1 MFEMQDQPPISPL
14 ITLIEAKESDTA
26 GHCIRVGSIAAGIAM
41 AIGLESGQVES
52 IRATAQIHDLGKITI
67 PDEILMKPGRL
78 TNEEFAVIRRHP
90 AAGDRLLSA
99 FPELEFARSG
109 VLFHHERWDGH
120 GYPSRLGG
128 SDIPLVSRIISI
140 ADSFDAMCTNR
151 PYSKARSPREAVH
164 EIVRCA
170 GGQFDPDL
178 SIAFADTFEKS
189 NSITAIKEEWIV
201 GLDKQRIRDSL
212 IGVVATD
219 RLGGD
224 RERNSARRW
233 HMFEKSAPLV
243 SLVARSLSSFE
254 RLILELHYIDRLP
267 CSEISEVLEVTEQQV
282 NLTLADIRCRIS
294 GVRRSFVDTLIE
306 NVAPVEQMG

>member
-1 MFEMQDQPPISPL
+1 MFEMQDQPPIL
-14 ITLIEAKESDTA
+14 FLTTLIEAKESESA

-41 AIGLESGQVES
+41 TIGLESGQVES

-67 PDEILMKPGRL
+67 PDEILLKPGRL

-99 FPELEFARSG
+99 FPELEFTRSG

-170 GGQFDPDL
+170 GSQFDPEL

-224 RERNSARRW
+224 RERKSARRW

-254 RLILELHYIDRLP
+254 RLILELHYIDRLT
-267 CSEISEVLEVTEQQV
+267 CAEISEVLEVTEQQI
-282 NLTLADIRCRIS
+282 NLTLADIRSRIS
-294 GVRRSFVDTLIE
+294 GVRSSFVDTLIE
-306 NVAPVEQMG
+306 NAAPVEQMG